1 MGMSFVPLG
10 SASRRRKLTA
20 ILCAGAGVILLLTPA
35 LSNAG
40 PATEQLRGTV
50 EKVQVILQDARLKPE
65 TQKKQRRVQLRQ
77 VMSQRFDFGDMA
89 KRSLGT
95 HWQGRTPA
103 QQAKFVKLYTD
114 LLEDAYLDQIEPNV
128 SERFIYLR
136 ETRDGEFAEVATK
149 VIPVKGDELAINY
162 RLRSTNG
169 NWKIYD
175 LVIENVS
182 VVNNYRSQF
191 NRILNG
197 ASFDELL
204 ERMRETRTN
213 QVQAKK
219 LRPDS
224 TIVSASLLAAASPSR
239 PR

>member
-1 MGMSFVPLG
+1 MSFVPRAG
-10 SASRRRKLTA
+10 GSRRWKFIATVCVA
-20 ILCAGAGVILLLTPA
+20 AGIFLLLTPV

-50 EKVQVILQDARLKPE
+50 EKVQGILQDARLKPE

-89 KRSLGT
+89 KRSLGI
-95 HWQGRTPA
+95 HWPGRTPA

-128 SERFIYLR
+128 SERFVYLR
-136 ETRDGEFAEVATK
+136 ETRDRDFAEVVTK
-149 VIPVKGDELAINY
+149 VIPVKGEELAINY

-197 ASFDELL
+197 SSFDELL
-204 ERMRETRTN
+204 ERLRETRMN

-219 LRPDS
+219 SRPDS
-224 TIVSASLLAAASPSR
+224 TIVSAWLLAAASPAR
-239 PR
+239 PH